1 MSRLKLALPQ
11 EGQGGFKRMFEG
23 DGWAGQKVPGQSQ
36 DYTNTVQTERLRE
49 TLRKEQVGPAYGC
62 CVQIAL
68 FRPTAFSPAN
78 RHSVVCVHARS
89 GLLRA
94 VRRRRWRRS
103 RSCERSTTA
112 RSSRRWR
119 RGSHHAARCAL
130 GHLLRLRFPP
140 SRCLLRA
147 TVPTVERSSRLN
159 VLCVCARACVFC
171 LFRAA

>member
-68 FRPTAFSPAN
+68 FRPTAFSPAY

-130 GHLLRLRFPP
+130 GLAASASASLPP
-140 SRCLLRA
+140 AVSCA
-147 TVPTVERSSRLN
+147 PRSLQ
-159 VLCVCARACVFC
+159 
-171 LFRAA
+171 